1 MIEELIIKLK
11 ENVTCKQD
19 AWKKDVYNSQHYQEE
34 LKLIRDIT
42 SDFIHTLNS
51 ISLYSTRVG
60 KIYDD
65 FLTIK
70 AIDDILQSVIAILS
84 LVENG
89 IHNTIK
95 RELRYLIEMMTKYVI
110 VDYIKMGEK
119 ITIKTQYLKDSIP
132 NSSIDIIDQY
142 TPLLSV
148 EKNDDFK
155 TEVKD
160 FFYKACAYV
169 HPSKKQID
177 EQVKNY
183 ERGNTIGFESSKMLA
198 DMNKLIFRAYDM
210 ILVMLF
216 HGFGDSMSGDL
227 FIQLLD
233 DNKKWKFHKSKYV
246 KEYSKNFDY
255 KHERNT

>member
-1 MIEELIIKLK
+1 MEELQIKL
-11 ENVTCKQD
+11 EEMLTDKQD
-19 AWKKDVYNSQHYQEE
+19 TWNKDVYNSQHYQQE

-42 SDFIHTLNS
+42 NDFIYTLNS
-51 ISLYSTRVG
+51 ISLCSTRAG
-60 KIYDD
+60 NIYDD

-84 LVENG
+84 LVEHG

-110 VDYIKMGEK
+110 VDYVKMGESL
-119 ITIKTQYLKDSIP
+119 TTKTQYLKDSIP
-132 NSSIDIIDQY
+132 NSSIDVIDGY
-142 TPLLSV
+142 TPPLIGV
-148 EKNDDFK
+148 KNDEFK
-155 TEVKD
+155 AEVKD
-160 FFYKACAYV
+160 FFYKACVYV

-255 KHERNT
+255 KHERKT